1 MKIPL
6 LTENER
12 AYNKVFAK
20 IEVLG
25 YEIKEYSQ
33 AIEDKSVTRFIPMEL
48 HLSVLESRKR
58 ERDLYKY
65 ILKLIKNEKRKL

>member
-33 AIEDKSVTRFIPMEL
+33 AIKDKSVTRFIPMEL

-65 ILKLIKNEKRKL
+65 ILKLIKNEKQNL